1 MFIGAIILA
10 YNSTDTDK
18 VEELSPFEKCL
29 AHHDITFD
37 SSKLKSLYEE
47 LDNDFVAKAI
57 EEYRTTGSF
66 GNYETEELLE
76 FQQDMKRYMQESE
89 DTCGYLRG

>member
-1 MFIGAIILA
+1 MFIGGYFIAN
-10 YNSTDTDK
+10 NSTDTDK
-18 VEELSPFEKCL
+18 EELSPFEKCL
-29 AHHDITFD
+29 AHNDITFD
-37 SSKLKSLYEE
+37 SSKLISLYEE

-76 FQQDMKRYMQESE
+76 FQQDMKSYMQESE